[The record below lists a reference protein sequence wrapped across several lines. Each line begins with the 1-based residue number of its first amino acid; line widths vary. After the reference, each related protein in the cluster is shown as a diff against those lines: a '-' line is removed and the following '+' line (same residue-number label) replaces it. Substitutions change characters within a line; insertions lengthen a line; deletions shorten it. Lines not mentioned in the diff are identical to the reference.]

1 MRSFVIR
8 CQKMDLA
15 LATQLM
21 ADLPVQGPLVGFDRQ
36 EEVGPLLRGLLK
48 NGCCVWRAS
57 AWISTPSS
65 EGFDQLDQRLP
76 WHHQFHFSEKLPF
89 GHLLGCG
96 EPIIRE
102 AELFASL

>member
-36 EEVGPLLRGLLK
+36 EEVGPLLCGLLK

-65 EGFDQLDQRLP
+65 EGPAMASPILVQRETPVWPSSWL
-76 WHHQFHFSEKLPF
+76 W
-89 GHLLGCG
+89 
-96 EPIIRE
+96 
-102 AELFASL
+102 